1 MKQSSGIYYA
11 GLAFVSII
19 WGMNFGIS
27 RWAMED
33 FSPEVFTFLRFGLSV
48 PILFLILKW
57 FEGNVGIERK
67 DLLKFLVIGA
77 IGVTALEIMVMYSI
91 KFTTLANS
99 SLLNVAPWPI
109 FAALLAPL
117 FIAREKMSMK
127 LITGGAV
134 AMIGVFLVILGGGQ
148 GFDMSSD
155 YMIGNMMALIVS
167 LIGALYNLACMPLMK
182 KYSPLRVSA
191 WCLLFGSV
199 FMVPFTLNG
208 WSAVAWSNLGA
219 MSYLAI
225 TFNVLLCT
233 VAAFLIWNSSMK
245 RVGATKAN
253 FYRYLVPATAAI
265 AGYLFFD
272 EAIHLMQL
280 VGGLIMVAGLVWI
293 GSEKSDASDADK
305 NKEDVPA

>member
-1 MKQSSGIYYA
+1 MKQSNAIYYV
-11 GLAFVSII
+11 GLALVSII

-33 FSPEVFTFLRFGLSV
+33 FPPEVFTFLRFGLSV
-48 PILFLILKW
+48 PILFIVLKLM
-57 FEGNVGIERK
+57 EGSVGVERK
-67 DLLKFLVIGA
+67 DLLKFLIIGA
-77 IGVTALEIMVMYSI
+77 VGVTALEIMVMYSI

-109 FAALLAPL
+109 FAALFAPL
-117 FIAREKMSMK
+117 FIAREKMSLR

-134 AMIGVFLVILGGGQ
+134 AMIGVVLVILGGGQ
-148 GFDMSSD
+148 GFDMSSE
-155 YMIGNMMALIVS
+155 YMIGNMMALFVS

-191 WCLLFGSV
+191 WCLLFGSL
-199 FMVPFTLNG
+199 FMIPFTLNG
-208 WSAVAWSNLGA
+208 WTAVAWSGLGA

-225 TFNVLLCT
+225 AFNVLLCT
-233 VAAFLIWNSSMK
+233 VAAFLIWNISMK

-265 AGYLFFD
+265 AGFLFFD
-272 EAIHLMQL
+272 EAMFLMQL
-280 VGGLIMVAGLVWI
+280 VGGLIMVAGLIWI
-293 GSEKSDASDADK
+293 GSEKANAPAVEAKQGDA
-305 NKEDVPA
+305 PA

>member
-1 MKQSSGIYYA
+1 MKQSNSVYYV
-11 GLAFVSII
+11 GLALVSIV

-33 FSPEVFTFLRFGLSV
+33 FSPEVFTFLRFGLAV

-57 FEGNVGIERK
+57 LEGNVGIERK
-67 DLLKFLVIGA
+67 DLVRFIIIGA
-77 IGVTALEIMVMYSI
+77 IGVTALEFMVMYSI

-109 FAALLAPL
+109 FAALFAPL
-117 FIAREKMSMK
+117 FIAREKMSLR

-134 AMIGVFLVILGGGQ
+134 AMAGVFLVILGGGQ
-148 GFDMSSD
+148 GFDMSSN
-155 YMIGNMMALIVS
+155 YMIGNLMALFSS

-191 WCLLFGSV
+191 WCLLFGSL

-208 WSAVAWSNLGA
+208 WSAVAWAELGS
-219 MSYLAI
+219 MSYFAI
-225 TFNVLLCT
+225 AFNVLVST

-253 FYRYLVPATAAI
+253 FYRYIVPGTAAV
-265 AGYLFFD
+265 AGFLFFD
-272 EAIHLMQL
+272 EAVYLMQII
-280 VGGLIMVAGLVWI
+280 GGLIMVAGLIWI
-293 GSEKSDASDADK
+293 GTEKSNASAADA
-305 NKEDVPA
+305 